1 MPILSTLTDMAESA
15 TAMAKATYQTLR
27 TGGRM
32 ATDTVKAGLK
42 ETGAAV
48 MEGDFSGAAK
58 RGAKAAG
65 QTLTD
70 DLANHFR
77 KSTPVPAKNPTIPC
91 SQAEIDAKAKR
102 VAERQALI
110 KEAREKKVLPEVTE
124 RFARDNKAVERARL
138 AADVY
143 HHENGPDSPK
153 TPPPG
158 WTRLSDDPAELRKYG
173 LVPSDLDP
181 GTASGFRAELYVAD
195 PKVFG
200 SPPQVVLVPK
210 GTTFTAKEDWVNN
223 LQQGIGL
230 RSDYYERAIQAAQ
243 KVKSKV
249 GPRLEMAG
257 HSLGGGLAT
266 AGAVVADVPCTT
278 FNTAGLKDE
287 TVAAFGK
294 SRANAGKVTN
304 YQVDGEML
312 TTAQNLVG
320 PMPTSIGK
328 NVPLE
333 AVDEHGNAFQ
343 GTAAGKKGMEYVKG
357 VGADSVTKHGMAY
370 PINALEKQKRA
381 DEGQLRAALHR

>member
-1 MPILSTLTDMAESA
+1 MPILSTLGDLAGNA
-15 TAMAKATYQTLR
+15 TAKAKAAYQTLR

-32 ATDTVKAGLK
+32 AAETVKSGMKEAGS
-42 ETGAAV
+42 AV
-48 MEGDFSGAAK
+48 MQGDFRGAAK

-77 KSTPVPAKNPTIPC
+77 KNSPVPAKNPTIPC
-91 SQAEIDAKAKR
+91 AQAEIDAKAKR

-110 KEAREKKVLPEVTE
+110 NEAREKKVLPQVTE

-158 WTRLSDDPAELRKYG
+158 WSRLSDNPAELRKYG

-181 GTASGFRAELYVAD
+181 GTASGFRAELYVSD

-230 RSDYYERAIQAAQ
+230 RSDYYERTIQAAQ

-266 AGAVVADVPCTT
+266 AGAVVTDVPCTT
-278 FNTAGLKDE
+278 FNTAGLKDD

-294 SRANAGKVTN
+294 SRANSGKVTN
-304 YQVDGEML
+304 YQVGGEVL

-328 NVPLE
+328 NIPLE
-333 AVDEHGNAFQ
+333 AVDEHGNAFVGQ
-343 GTAAGKKGMEYVKG
+343 AAGKKGLDYVKG
-357 VGADSVTKHGMAY
+357 TLGDSVTKHGMAY

-381 DEGQLRAALHR
+381 DEGQLRAALRR